1 MSSAGGR
8 THRPRI
14 LIEGIRLKKYDQVSG
29 QALIAALD
37 PRESYRLLDH
47 AGKLLRMAD
56 SRQAQVLI
64 MRGLIGGEMN
74 GAGTLV
80 NLRLAPGRTAAQ
92 VRAVMRLK
100 PAAVS
105 ICNRATVVKVLPTTY
120 THRDSLRA
128 GF

>member
-47 AGKLLRMAD
+47 SGKLIRMVD
-56 SRQAQVLI
+56 SRHAQVLI
-64 MRGLIGGEMN
+64 MRLLIVGELN
-74 GAGTLV
+74 GADVLSQ
-80 NLRLAPGRTAAQ
+80 LRLAAGRTAAQ
-92 VRAVMRLK
+92 IRNVMRLK
-100 PAAVS
+100 PTAMS

-128 GF
+128 GY